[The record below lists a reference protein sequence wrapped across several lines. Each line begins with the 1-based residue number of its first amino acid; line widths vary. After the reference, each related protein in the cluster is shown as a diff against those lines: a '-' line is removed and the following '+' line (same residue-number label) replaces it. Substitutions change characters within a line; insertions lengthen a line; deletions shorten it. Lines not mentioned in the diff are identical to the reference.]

1 MKKRPSFYDF
11 LFVVPIFTAYFFF
24 YFGFPCVLGILLLIF
39 VFFVR
44 ALMVRFRL
52 ICFLTLEA
60 PTSLNGQIHSNK
72 SSTIAD
78 ELFECV

>member
-44 ALMVRFRL
+44 L

-72 SSTIAD
+72 SSAIAD